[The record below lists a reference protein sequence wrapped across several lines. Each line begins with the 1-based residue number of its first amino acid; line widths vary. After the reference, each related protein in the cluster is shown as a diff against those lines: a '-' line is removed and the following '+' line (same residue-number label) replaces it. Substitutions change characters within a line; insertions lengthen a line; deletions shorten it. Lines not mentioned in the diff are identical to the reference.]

1 MQLSFSVFY
10 KYQIYP
16 YTEDN
21 KVKQNKMLKG
31 DLKV

>member
-1 MQLSFSVFY
+1 MQLIFSVFY

-16 YTEDN
+16 YTEYN
-21 KVKQNKMLKG
+21 KAKQNKMLKG